1 MNNDK
6 VKFTYTVHAVIFGAD
21 ESLLKICLT
30 NGFSFTRLSLNPR
43 KNNLDRIFD
52 TTDFGLRREYE
63 TARIDDHTLD
73 VICAVK
79 EESFEQSL
87 VSLDSMFN
95 SIVDLDL
102 ASLDNQIRAIRL
114 MKEGPVRFK
123 KMAAHLD
130 FVKDDGEASIP
141 CNYNAV
147 IPIGEAMTTRPISKF
162 HCDEEEL
169 TFLNST
175 ISGLT
180 FPLSD
185 ALFNACHRYYDL
197 SYHTEPCVSVTLLTT
212 ALEILFLE
220 RNANSKRQK
229 LAKRCAVFLYN
240 NAEQDRMTTYKCLIS
255 LYDKRSDFVHEGMA
269 ENITKEDIISLR
281 AYVRDSLLK
290 ATSLPESKDQR
301 IDRLIQAVT
310 QHSW

>member
-1 MNNDK
+1 MKNNK
-6 VKFTYTVHAVIFGAD
+6 VKSTYTVHAVIFGAD
-21 ESLLKICLT
+21 ESLLKISLT
-30 NGFSFTRLSLNPR
+30 DNFSFTRLSLVPV

-52 TTDFGLRREYE
+52 TTAFGLRREYE

-79 EESFEQSL
+79 KETVEQSP
-87 VSLDSMFN
+87 VSLESKFN

-102 ASLDNQIRAIRL
+102 VSLDNQIRAIRL

-130 FVKDDGEASIP
+130 FVKEDGEVSIP
-141 CNYNAV
+141 CNYNAI

-162 HCDEEEL
+162 HCDEKEL

-175 ISGLT
+175 ISKLA
-180 FPLSD
+180 FPLGD

-229 LAKRCAVFLYN
+229 IAKRCAEFLFD
-240 NAEQDRMTTYKCLIS
+240 NAEQNRVATYKCLVS
-255 LYDKRSDFVHEGMA
+255 LYDKRSDFVHEGRA
-269 ENITKEDIISLR
+269 ENISKEDIISLR

-290 ATSLPESKDQR
+290 AISLSESKSQR
-301 IDRLIQAVT
+301 INRLIQAVA